1 MISNKGNKGN
11 KMAREF
17 SRTDRVGQQIHKE
30 VASILQHEFKHREP
44 EVGMITVSGVE
55 VSRDLAHAKIFI
67 TFYSNSTDKINEDFE
82 RLQESKSFVRGLLGR
97 RMRMRNVPAVH
108 FFKDSSIE
116 EGARISALVN
126 KAVASD
132 KAKHVDEDSI
142 DDASD
147 TPSTKNSD

>member
-1 MISNKGNKGN
+1 MP
-11 KMAREF
+11 REF
-17 SRTDRVGQQIHKE
+17 SRTDRVSQQIHKE

-67 TFYSNSTDKINEDFE
+67 NFYSNSPEKIDEDFAK
-82 RLQESKSFVRGLLGR
+82 LQDAKSFVRGLLGR
-97 RMRMRNVPAVH
+97 RIRMRNVPAVH
-108 FFKDSSIE
+108 FFKDSSIM

-132 KAKHVDEDSI
+132 KAKHVDEDSQDALPN
-142 DDASD
+142 DDTRDSSEND
-147 TPSTKNSD
+147 K